1 MNRSWNS
8 KALAALIPAFLLFS
22 QVFSA
27 VFIVPDHFPTI
38 QSAVDELSQGDTI
51 MIRPGVYYEN
61 IDISG
66 SKYLTLTS
74 FYESLEDPGLV
85 YETIIDGGG
94 NGAVINI
101 HDNSEL
107 IVLRGLSVR
116 NGFNDHGGG
125 IRLVYAD
132 LVAENLVIRYND
144 TWDVWSNAGGGIYA
158 VHCNLLVKNSEISY
172 NSAYDYGGGVS
183 VRNGGKAR
191 FENVIFIGNNTS
203 NAYGHGKGAGLH
215 CDYGAGVDVTRCI
228 FSCNNSARW
237 GGAFAANSTAKLKIT
252 NTVAFGNHAAWG
264 GGGLY
269 LCYFDARID
278 IGNSIFYLNYPQE
291 IYFDDNSGGHSDS
304 VIVFHSIIQ
313 GGQAGVSVPPTM
325 YLEWLEGNKNQDP
338 GFTDPQN
345 FDFSLTAG
353 SSCVDA
359 GTELLVLRNDTL
371 VYIPEE
377 NWYGYAPDMGGKESQ
392 YLAGQPEN
400 PQQHDAGIIITPN
413 PCRDQV
419 KIRTFDPDARIHEI
433 QVINR
438 EGKIVADDGN
448 LADLP
453 PGLYTVKVNA
463 SNGSF
468 FAKILK
474 VE

>member
-1 MNRSWNS
+1 MLRSWNY
-8 KALAALIPAFLLFS
+8 KVCAVLMPALFLFS
-22 QVFSA
+22 QAFSS

-38 QSAVDELSQGDTI
+38 QIAVNELSQGDTI
-51 MIRPGVYYEN
+51 MISPGVYYEN
-61 IDISG
+61 IEITG
-66 SKYLTLTS
+66 NKKLTLTS
-74 FYESLEDPGLV
+74 FYETLNDPGLV

-94 NGAVINI
+94 NGAVMTI
-101 HDNSEL
+101 HDNSQL
-107 IVLRGLSVR
+107 TVLRGLSIR
-116 NGFNDHGGG
+116 NGYSNHGGG
-125 IRLVYAD
+125 IDLFYAD

-183 VRNGGKAR
+183 VRTGGQAH
-191 FENVIFIGNNTS
+191 FENVVFIGNNTS
-203 NAYGHGKGAGLH
+203 NACGHGKGAGLH
-215 CDYGAGVDVTRCI
+215 CDYGAVVEVTRCI
-228 FSCNNSARW
+228 FACNNSARW
-237 GGAFAANSTAKLKIT
+237 GGAFAANTTAKLSIT

-278 IGNSIFYLNYPQE
+278 IGNSIFYLNCPQE

-313 GGQAGVSVPPTM
+313 GGLAGVSIPATM
-325 YLEWLEGNKNQDP
+325 YLEWLEGNLNQDP

-345 FDFSLTAG
+345 FDFSLVSG

-359 GTELLVLRNDTL
+359 GTNLYVLRSDTL

-377 NWYGYAPDMGGKESQ
+377 KWYGYAPDMGGEESE

-400 PQQHDAGIIITPN
+400 PAMNDAGIIITPN

-419 KIRTFDPDARIHEI
+419 KIRTFDPNAQIHEI
-433 QVINR
+433 MVINR
-438 EGKIVADDGN
+438 DGKTVSDDGD
-448 LADLP
+448 LTALP
-453 PGLYTVKVNA
+453 PGLYVVRVKA
-463 SNGSF
+463 SNGVF
-468 FAKILK
+468 FGKILK
-474 VE
+474 GE